1 MITTVQTVA
10 REMSCDVAIVG
21 YGPVGMVCA
30 ALLAQRGFDVIV
42 IERHPQRFGLPRAG
56 HLDGETMRTF
66 QQLGIAEAIELVAR
80 PMLEWGLVTAE
91 MEVLATIRLG
101 ESGSGWKADYLS
113 YQPEFEEIIDQRA
126 RQMGV
131 RVEMGMTA
139 IGLRQSSDT
148 VQLTA
153 QATNSPDRPQCK
165 IDAAYV
171 IGADGAGSFVRN
183 AVGIERRDLGFKAMD
198 HLVLDFEHADP
209 DRDMPKLPEVYQ
221 VLDIDRPTL
230 AGRWSGGRW
239 SRWEFAAKEGES
251 REFLESEETCFSL
264 LAKWG
269 ITRADGNIN
278 RRAVYSFESTL
289 ATKWRNGRVILI
301 GDAAH
306 TMPPFMGQGMCTGI
320 RDAANIAWK
329 IADVLAGKASDA
341 LLDTYET
348 ERAPH
353 ARGMI
358 DMSIAVGELVLVTD
372 PEKARLRD
380 EMLRS
385 GEPPRPPL
393 FPRLIAG
400 IVRPP
405 HAGNSS
411 EADGRPALQA
421 RVAMH
426 GRVDRLDNQFPHP
439 GWRIV
444 SRHPVP
450 EDLFDHRQRALM
462 SALKIQIAHI
472 SRGPGADHFIDIDGE
487 YDLWFRKAGLKA
499 FVQRPDNYVFGT
511 AKTVGELPALLDE
524 LATSLERS
532 GWHGRCEAVSADG
545 NLSVTRA

>member
-1 MITTVQTVA
+1 MNATVQPLAGEV
-10 REMSCDVAIVG
+10 SCDVAIVG

-30 ALLAQRGFDVIV
+30 ALLAQRGLDVIV

-66 QQLGIAEAIELVAR
+66 QQLGIAEAVELVAR

-91 MEVLATIRLG
+91 MEVLATVRLG

-113 YQPEFEEIIDQRA
+113 YQPEFEEIIDKRA
-126 RQMGV
+126 RQLGV

-139 IGLRQSSDT
+139 IHLQQSVDA

-153 QATNSPDRPQCK
+153 RATNSLERPQCK
-165 IDAAYV
+165 INAAYV
-171 IGADGAGSFVRN
+171 IGADGASSFVRS
-183 AVGIERRDLGFKAMD
+183 AIGVERRDLGFRAMD
-198 HLVLDFEHADP
+198 HLVLDFEHSDP
-209 DRDMPKLPEVYQ
+209 DRDMPGLPEVYQ
-221 VLDIDRPTL
+221 VLDINRPTL
-230 AGRWSGGRW
+230 AGRWSGSRW

-251 REFLESEETCFSL
+251 RDYLESEETCFSL

-269 ITRADGNIN
+269 ITRADGKIN

-289 ATKWRNGRVILI
+289 AAKWRNGRVILI

-306 TMPPFMGQGMCTGI
+306 TMPPFMGQGMCTGV
-320 RDAANIAWK
+320 RDAVNIAWK
-329 IADVLAGKASDA
+329 IADVLSRKASDA
-341 LLDTYET
+341 LLDTYEI

-353 ARGMI
+353 ARDMI

-380 EMLRS
+380 DMLRS

-405 HAGNSS
+405 NAANSS

-439 GWRIV
+439 GWRLV

-450 EDLFDHRQRALM
+450 ENLFDRRQHALM
-462 SALKIQIAHI
+462 SALEIQIAHI
-472 SRGPGADHFIDIDGE
+472 SRGPGTDHFIDIDGE
-487 YDLWFRKAGLKA
+487 YDLWFRKTGLKA
-499 FVQRPDNYVFGT
+499 FLQRPDNYVFGT
-511 AKTVGELPALLDE
+511 AKTIEELPALLDE
-524 LATSLERS
+524 LATSLRMS
-532 GWHGRCEAVSADG
+532 GWHVDDVKQCRTMEAF
-545 NLSVTRA
+545 